1 MTEEL
6 RTYSFTTI
14 ETFNKKF
21 EGEYVWEVDAEQK
34 DYIRIIGNNVCAY
47 VTQVFSI
54 CALHEIPVTEVLR
67 QFKMFTPLTASD

>member
-34 DYIRIIGNNVCAY
+34 DYIRIIGNNVCVP

-54 CALHEIPVTEVLR
+54 CALHELPVSEVLL
-67 QFKMFTPLTASD
+67 QFKMFTPMVRRL